1 LRDGS
6 PREIPAEDIVPEDI
20 ILLRAGDVIPG
31 YCLLVEARDLFAD
44 EAALTGETF
53 PVEKTVGT
61 LTAGTPLGQRTNVL
75 FLGTYVVGGT
85 GKAVAVHT
93 GKDTEFGQASQ
104 RMSLRPLET
113 EFEKWPD
120 CYSPPE
126 TGARLFGSTS
136 RKSSP
141 VAPCG

>member
-1 LRDGS
+1 L
-6 PREIPAEDIVPEDI
+6 
-20 ILLRAGDVIPG
+20 
-31 YCLLVEARDLFAD
+31 EARDLFAD

-104 RMSLRPLET
+104 RMRLRPLET
-113 EFEKWPD
+113 EFENLTTIP
-120 CYSPPE
+120 
-126 TGARLFGSTS
+126 
-136 RKSSP
+136 
-141 VAPCG
+141 